1 MKYTSEYRENRTVI
15 QIAQAISQMTT
26 HPWNIMEICGG
37 QTYAIAYYRLQE
49 ILPSQITLLHG
60 PGCPVCVTPE
70 PTIDLAVDL
79 ALRPAT
85 ILATFG
91 DMMRVPGS
99 REDLLHAK
107 ARGADVRLLYSPLD
121 AVQLAEENKDKEVI
135 FFAIGFET
143 TLPVHLTALR
153 EALRRGLTNFS
164 LLTSFFRVS
173 PAVESILQDPRS
185 VVDAFLT
192 AGHVCAITGNAA
204 YRKLSEQYQTPMA
217 VTGFEPADLLYGI
230 YCCIDMLE
238 RGTYNVVNAYKRAV
252 PEEGNPK
259 ARALMDEMLEPCP
272 CDWRG
277 IGEIPDS
284 GLRLREKYAPYDA
297 EKRFVETWHATSPGT
312 AHNRDAAR
320 HISATSSKTIIGH
333 QKQTCIAGDIMRGYK
348 QPAQCPCFGTTCTP
362 DHPVGAPMVSQE
374 GSCATFYLIDN

>member
-15 QIAQAISQMTT
+15 RIAQAINRKTT
-26 HPWNIMEICGG
+26 RPWNIMEICGG
-37 QTYAIAYYRLQE
+37 QTYAIAHHRLQE

-70 PTIDLAVDL
+70 PTVDLAVDL
-79 ALRPAT
+79 ALRPST

-121 AVQLAEENKDKEVI
+121 VVQLAEENKDKEVV

-164 LLTSFFRVS
+164 LLTSFFRVD
-173 PAVESILQDPRS
+173 PAVENILQDPCS
-185 VVDAFLT
+185 AVDAFLT

-238 RGTYNVVNAYKRAV
+238 RGAYNVVNAYKRAV

-259 ARALMDEMLEPCP
+259 ARALMDEMLEPCS
-272 CDWRG
+272 CNWRG

-284 GLRLREKYAPYDA
+284 GLRLKEKYAPYDA
-297 EKRFVETWHATSPGT
+297 EKRFVETRRT
-312 AHNRDAAR
+312 AHNGDTAR
-320 HISATSSKTIIGH
+320 HVSTTSSNTIIGRR
-333 QKQTCIAGDIMRGYK
+333 KQACIAGDIMRGYK
-348 QPAQCPCFGTTCTP
+348 QPAQCSCFGTTCTL
-362 DHPVGAPMVSQE
+362 DHPVGAPMASQE
-374 GSCATFYLIDN
+374 GSCAAFYSINNYN